1 MDVMMNM
8 TTEDVRRLRGQF
20 TASLDLEAF
29 VRLMKKSLRDRI
41 HSELDFVVGVIEL
54 FHTIDVNG
62 DAVLDWDEFTAYM
75 MDAGQAKADFYFE
88 GRGQSD
94 KHYVP
99 LSMPPPDTKTPLRNI
114 ATRVHQMRL
123 LADQNAMAYFEAS
136 SDVVYIYG
144 LQFDRNDGP
153 RHLSTMRL
161 HTAFAEHIIIDVV
174 YVPTRKSL
182 VTSSILVRGYLSIW
196 SVADL
201 YNPVMTHRLESH
213 AAQEHLCWVPSL
225 KIMATSAV
233 IFPTVHSGKAS
244 DSRRDSY
251 RPNAGTGQPHTKISQ
266 LELWDLSGK
275 IRVPPP
281 GTIATKEVTVV
292 QERLK
297 GVTAIVAFRSINRS
311 YLAVGREDGIL
322 SVVDTETG
330 QEVGSFDAHGSG
342 VKVLVYSTEV
352 ESIAS
357 VGFHSYADETSR
369 YISTWKKTS
378 SGGMLTHDTTLR
390 QHEAP
395 VELLAFVDSKHQLIS
410 VDRTETFNVYS
421 SVMRTPT
428 SEPWECLQTFRYAP
442 SPASNW
448 QLPQHIWS
456 MFVVPETT
464 ASDPVLVTAGTKVN
478 FYDHCEVKP
487 REEVFFAYFCSALN
501 VVVGATSTKL
511 LLWKGD
517 TGALWKTYEYATIV
531 LSTKNPTAVNSHLGT
546 KQADDPES
554 REAQARA
561 ITAVCVDDR
570 ERKVIVGD
578 DTGSIKVLNA
588 VNGNVMKELDPHTNC
603 VVGVSYVLYGKRV
616 ISISSDSVLHICDED
631 NPQGFYVPFGGGPI
645 LSVLLQSLRLLPEIE
660 LTSTPQGQAETQ
672 SSPGRLAQQNGPAL
686 ESSAYENKSG
696 CRPSAAK
703 HVILKS
709 TGNEALNLV
718 AVLVANPRGDSFI
731 QVWNFDV
738 SHSQGTCVAP
748 PSCGEI
754 TCMSFFGSTA
764 DIVGGTSSGRV
775 FLWSPVPG
783 TTSYRCLVELSWS
796 PTAKGSHADDS
807 GDPEDSSQAA
817 KPPNSVL
824 KELEQFQLS
833 TDGSTECSSSRGDRT
848 DARAKKY
855 SMVTLADVK
864 SSLLRPRTPSSR
876 RSTVHCDLAAN
887 QQSISQGKLA
897 QSSKPST
904 GSGTRLGVAPAK
916 PTETS
921 PTMNRTELVEY
932 LWKGA
937 TTSNQEKEPT
947 GSSEKYVTQQAER
960 PRTREASDSVLRYH
974 VKMAHTWQP
983 YQKR

>member
-1 MDVMMNM
+1 MSQLLSNPPTSVMAEADASSRDPTSPDKRGSVWQWAVGCAFLVCVAIIWNFSSVLIQYIFNDLSFEAPFFLTSFSMALSSVNLPIYYVTKESDLPQVKIETSPAPAQTPHDKATLRRTMIAAAVVAPLWFVANFAYNESLNLTSVTSSTILSTTSTVFTLILAVWILKERFTDGTSESFWGNVCALIGAIMYGVYTTAIRKYLPDDAGMSVSLFIGFVGVFSLVALGILCIIFNYTGVESLRNLTWEIVGLLFVQGLLNNVLADYLWAVSIMYTSTTTATIGLSLTVPMAILSDWIVNDISPNYVTFISSVLVLGGFVVLAVSTRKEQLRTGAETEWESSSSAGALSPKSPATKYRMQDPVTETKMDVMMNM

-213 AAQEHLCWVPSL
+213 AAQEHLCW
-225 KIMATSAV
+225 
-233 IFPTVHSGKAS
+233 AS

-369 YISTWKKTS
+369 
-378 SGGMLTHDTTLR
+378 

-428 SEPWECLQTFRYAP
+428 SEPWECLQTFR
-442 SPASNW
+442 
-448 QLPQHIWS
+448 

-645 LSVLLQSLRLLPEIE
+645 LSS
-660 LTSTPQGQAETQ
+660 
-672 SSPGRLAQQNGPAL
+672 
-686 ESSAYENKSG
+686 
-696 CRPSAAK
+696 
-703 HVILKS
+703 
-709 TGNEALNLV
+709 
-718 AVLVANPRGDSFI
+718 
-731 QVWNFDV
+731 
-738 SHSQGTCVAP
+738 
-748 PSCGEI
+748 
-754 TCMSFFGSTA
+754 
-764 DIVGGTSSGRV
+764 
-775 FLWSPVPG
+775 
-783 TTSYRCLVELSWS
+783 
-796 PTAKGSHADDS
+796 
-807 GDPEDSSQAA
+807 
-817 KPPNSVL
+817 
-824 KELEQFQLS
+824 
-833 TDGSTECSSSRGDRT
+833 
-848 DARAKKY
+848 
-855 SMVTLADVK
+855 
-864 SSLLRPRTPSSR
+864 
-876 RSTVHCDLAAN
+876 
-887 QQSISQGKLA
+887 
-897 QSSKPST
+897 
-904 GSGTRLGVAPAK
+904 
-916 PTETS
+916 
-921 PTMNRTELVEY
+921 
-932 LWKGA
+932 
-937 TTSNQEKEPT
+937 
-947 GSSEKYVTQQAER
+947 
-960 PRTREASDSVLRYH
+960 
-974 VKMAHTWQP
+974 
-983 YQKR
+983 

>member
-442 SPASNW
+442 PPASNW

-738 SHSQGTCVAP
+738 SHSQGTPRDNFISMLGGV
-748 PSCGEI
+748 
-754 TCMSFFGSTA
+754 
-764 DIVGGTSSGRV
+764 IVVTDG
-775 FLWSPVPG
+775 
-783 TTSYRCLVELSWS
+783 
-796 PTAKGSHADDS
+796 KSHADDS

>member
-1 MDVMMNM
+1 MDVSRFLASTKRSPVTETKMDVMMNM

-233 IFPTVHSGKAS
+233 IFPTVHSGK
-244 DSRRDSY
+244 DVR
-251 RPNAGTGQPHTKISQ
+251 
-266 LELWDLSGK
+266 
-275 IRVPPP
+275 
-281 GTIATKEVTVV
+281 
-292 QERLK
+292 
-297 GVTAIVAFRSINRS
+297 F
-311 YLAVGREDGIL
+311 
-322 SVVDTETG
+322 
-330 QEVGSFDAHGSG
+330 
-342 VKVLVYSTEV
+342 
-352 ESIAS
+352 
-357 VGFHSYADETSR
+357 
-369 YISTWKKTS
+369 
-378 SGGMLTHDTTLR
+378 
-390 QHEAP
+390 
-395 VELLAFVDSKHQLIS
+395 
-410 VDRTETFNVYS
+410 
-421 SVMRTPT
+421 PT
-428 SEPWECLQTFRYAP
+428 R
-442 SPASNW
+442 
-448 QLPQHIWS
+448 QLPPECWYWS
-456 MFVVPETT
+456 
-464 ASDPVLVTAGTKVN
+464 ASHQNQSARALGLV
-478 FYDHCEVKP
+478 C
-487 REEVFFAYFCSALN
+487 ALN

-686 ESSAYENKSG
+686 ESSALLVR
-696 CRPSAAK
+696 CHDRHLVVA
-703 HVILKS
+703 
-709 TGNEALNLV
+709 NLGEV
-718 AVLVANPRGDSFI
+718 VLV
-731 QVWNFDV
+731 
-738 SHSQGTCVAP
+738 
-748 PSCGEI
+748 
-754 TCMSFFGSTA
+754 
-764 DIVGGTSSGRV
+764 
-775 FLWSPVPG
+775 
-783 TTSYRCLVELSWS
+783 
-796 PTAKGSHADDS
+796 
-807 GDPEDSSQAA
+807 
-817 KPPNSVL
+817 
-824 KELEQFQLS
+824 
-833 TDGSTECSSSRGDRT
+833 
-848 DARAKKY
+848 
-855 SMVTLADVK
+855 
-864 SSLLRPRTPSSR
+864 
-876 RSTVHCDLAAN
+876 
-887 QQSISQGKLA
+887 
-897 QSSKPST
+897 
-904 GSGTRLGVAPAK
+904 
-916 PTETS
+916 
-921 PTMNRTELVEY
+921 
-932 LWKGA
+932 
-937 TTSNQEKEPT
+937 
-947 GSSEKYVTQQAER
+947 
-960 PRTREASDSVLRYH
+960 
-974 VKMAHTWQP
+974 
-983 YQKR
+983 